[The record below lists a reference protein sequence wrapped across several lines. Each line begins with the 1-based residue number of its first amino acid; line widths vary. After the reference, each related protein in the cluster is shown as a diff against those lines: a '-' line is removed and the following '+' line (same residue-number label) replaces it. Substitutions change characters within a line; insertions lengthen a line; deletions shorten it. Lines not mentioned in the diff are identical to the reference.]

1 MTDWVEGQKVPG
13 LTMEVL
19 QNDGMTP
26 LIFMEVAATDPEA
39 GTVLLYG
46 HLDKQPPFEG
56 WVSPWSPYDPVLTED
71 GKLYGR
77 GGADDG
83 YGWSAGTAVH
93 TRTNLTP
100 GVHPT
105 PSPYSTHW
113 GVYSYIRCHHGPQ
126 GFEEVGAKGTYAVIT
141 RATFTFEQPRLL
153 TAGCFGSTVAR

>member
-83 YGWSAGTAVH
+83 YGWSAVHTAVAHLCHAH
-93 TRTNLTP
+93 THEPYPGRTSHTITLLNSSGALQLYSL
-100 GVHPT
+100 
-105 PSPYSTHW
+105 PSRPSR
-113 GVYSYIRCHHGPQ
+113 V
-126 GFEEVGAKGTYAVIT
+126 
-141 RATFTFEQPRLL
+141 
-153 TAGCFGSTVAR
+153 